1 MGLNNEVYNRY
12 AKVEI
17 RVIVGQMMYR
27 AEEHVKRL
35 HSHTAILP

>member
-17 RVIVGQMMYR
+17 RVIVPQMMYKGGR
-27 AEEHVKRL
+27 ACQEI
-35 HSHTAILP
+35 A